1 MNKPI
6 GIEELEKQ
14 YMQFIAETTVIK
26 SFTNGLKQALK
37 LNKGQ
42 IEAMVKINE
51 KAIKQ
56 REKTIQEILNK

>member
-42 IEAMVKINE
+42 IETMVKINE
-51 KAIKQ
+51 KAINE

>member
-51 KAIKQ
+51 KAIKE
-56 REKTIQEILNK
+56 REKTIKEILNK